1 MSRHLINSKSQDN
14 RLQNKLFMVRAE
26 CSACLH
32 VRLPQDTPKTFR
44 LLTKEQPTPSHQKKR
59 QHLHNNDSNSMFP
72 CTLTETLN
80 CLFSSSKSSICPK
93 YFRQGLGD
101 KYSKFQILHT
111 AAHAERA
118 FWAGRKEQNR
128 SSSFTITG
136 VIDYSENQKLGP
148 HKLHGTVKSKA
159 E

>member
-1 MSRHLINSKSQDN
+1 M
-14 RLQNKLFMVRAE
+14 
-26 CSACLH
+26 
-32 VRLPQDTPKTFR
+32 
-44 LLTKEQPTPSHQKKR
+44 
-59 QHLHNNDSNSMFP
+59 
-72 CTLTETLN
+72 
-80 CLFSSSKSSICPK
+80 
-93 YFRQGLGD
+93 
-101 KYSKFQILHT
+101 